1 MIWVAPQA
9 QGVYIALDPL
19 GANQKENIK
28 KWRLATSLT

>member
-9 QGVYIALDPL
+9 QGMYIAVNPL

-28 KWRLATSLT
+28 K